1 MIHSHNA
8 LARSPRLVIVSPRES
23 SAALERTES
32 VDFFHQ
38 FELDPKGVQGMDGA
52 LVSGTVQVVQ
62 WLADG
67 DSRRNVSCKVQ
78 RSYLD
83 RAAMDLFLAH
93 LSERVASRFVFLC
106 AYRTGMQLRID
117 FFTGRR
123 SIPYLIARTMKE
135 RAGVIHHWMLEAEM
149 VPLGCGHETHIFP
162 GSRYFQVFSRYFQ
175 YFQALPVFPGSLL
188 KPQHRPPSEMAQWTR
203 VFAQATDK

>member
-38 FELDPKGVQGMDGA
+38 FELDPEGVQGMDGA

-78 RSYLD
+78 RSDLD
-83 RAAMDLFLAH
+83 RAAMDLFLAP

-106 AYRTGMQLRID
+106 A
-117 FFTGRR
+117 
-123 SIPYLIARTMKE
+123 
-135 RAGVIHHWMLEAEM
+135 
-149 VPLGCGHETHIFP
+149 
-162 GSRYFQVFSRYFQ
+162 
-175 YFQALPVFPGSLL
+175 
-188 KPQHRPPSEMAQWTR
+188 
-203 VFAQATDK
+203 